1 MHTSINN
8 DVTLEVGAQNLE
20 FKGDQLVLYLT
31 DGRVVIL
38 PLTQIDWLQWLI
50 NTTPEQRAN
59 WTIEPGGFAVYW
71 EDLDD
76 GFEVAHAL
84 SLQPVA

>member
-1 MHTSINN
+1 MHTLINN

-20 FKGDQLVLYLT
+20 FEGDQLVLYLT
-31 DGRVVIL
+31 DGRAVIL
-38 PLTQIDWLQWLI
+38 PLMQIDWLQWLADA
-50 NTTPEQRAN
+50 TPEQRAK
-59 WTIEPGGFAVYW
+59 WSIEPGGFAVYW
-71 EDLDD
+71 KDLDD